1 MTGTV
6 PPRISDAGERDRI
19 ERSGLDQTLFVEA
32 GAGTGKTHE
41 LVERVVN
48 LVLVGGVR
56 LRDIAA
62 ITFTEAAAAELRD
75 RIREAFEKRADE
87 TAGTEEERT
96 CRQAVADVDEAAI
109 GTLHAFCL
117 RILSEHPLAVGLP
130 PRVVILDEVGS
141 QLAFERRWERF
152 VDALHTRPDAEEL
165 VLHAWAVD
173 VRIESRSGLSAAFK
187 DVAAVFNNNWD
198 RLGLLAEEL
207 LTPLPAPDWSALER
221 AAAALAALPAQC
233 RDEGDGL
240 LARVRHISDETQLAL
255 SESDVVR
262 RLSLVRRHV
271 DGWKAGGSGVKGNWD
286 DKVAAQAVVNEVG
299 EAARAIVAGATDAV
313 LRGLSARLARF
324 TCDAADERR
333 AEGRLEFHDLLVLAR
348 RLVRTSNEA
357 CAALRRRYTRLLLDE
372 FQDTD
377 PIQIEVAVRIAA
389 TVGGN
394 GATTTATDEPWQ
406 EVDTEEGRLFF
417 VGDPK
422 QSIYRFR
429 RADIKL
435 FLDARDRFAGAA
447 PVLLGHNFRTV
458 EMVLDWLNHAFTTLM
473 PEEVAG
479 AQPRYEPLVA
489 DRRDG
494 PGDHRV
500 VVLGGAHAVKAGELR
515 AIEAADVAAAIATI
529 RDDPGAWPVYDRTT
543 KRWRDPHMADVTVLL
558 PTRTSLRQ
566 LEDALDG
573 AGVPYRVDTGTLV
586 YDTQEVREVLD
597 ALRAIDDPAD
607 AIALVSALRSPLYAC
622 SDVELFTYHQAGGR
636 WDIRRHP
643 PAGIGP
649 DHRVALA
656 MGHLRSLWEQRWWLE
671 PSAMALRLVEERKAF
686 ALAFAHR
693 RPREVWRRLRFLVD
707 QARAFAE
714 ADGGDLRAF
723 LDWAE
728 LQRHEGSR
736 VHEPLLPETDDDA
749 VSILTIHGAKGLEFP
764 ITVVSGVTTVLGQRR
779 RGVEVRWGEGDRPEV
794 KLTKATRTDNFDRL
808 ADIELEMDDYERVR
822 LLYVACTRARDH
834 LVVCTHHI
842 PGKESYGVWLRAV
855 TADVEDTLCR
865 RLPDV
870 TVEMSVP
877 APDALPVPSAQV
889 PAPPP
894 DDDRVAWIA
903 ARTAL
908 LERER
913 RPRFLSATALAQLGD
928 EPNQPETDETDVA
941 SGEALSVE
949 ESGPPPARPWR
960 RGRAATA
967 VGRAVHATLELVD
980 LATAEGLDDLAAQ
993 HAYLEAVPE
1002 AAATIAALARSALA
1016 APSVRAAV
1024 ASGRYWRELY
1034 VAAPV
1039 GEVAIEGYIDLL
1051 WETDAGLVIVDY
1063 KTDTIGTEAAMADT
1077 STAAKVDRY
1086 ARQLAGYAIA
1096 LESATEL
1103 SVTAATL
1110 LFCTKDG
1117 PVERPVPDFEA
1128 VRASVTAQVAVASA
1142 PTGDRTGRGVGATGG

>member
-1 MTGTV
+1 MSPATTTS
-6 PPRISDAGERDRI
+6 ISDADERDRI
-19 ERSGLDQTLFVEA
+19 EHTGLAETLFVEA

-75 RIREAFEKRADE
+75 RIREAFEKRADK
-87 TAGTEEERT
+87 TAEAEKRT
-96 CRQAVADVDEAAI
+96 TYRQAVADVDEAAI

-130 PRVVILDEVGS
+130 PRVDILDEVSS

-152 VDALHTRPDAEEL
+152 VDALHSKSDAEEL
-165 VLHAWAVD
+165 VMTAWAVD
-173 VRIESRSGLSAAFK
+173 VRIEPRINRSASFR

-198 RLGLLAEEL
+198 RLGALADEP
-207 LTPLPAPDWSALER
+207 LTPLSAPNWSGLER
-221 AAAALAALPAQC
+221 AVAALAELPRQC
-233 RDEGDGL
+233 HDEGDGL
-240 LARVRHISDETQLAL
+240 LARVRRIGEEARLDLREP
-255 SESDVVR
+255 DVVR
-262 RLSLVRRHV
+262 RLSRVRKHADDWRASS
-271 DGWKAGGSGVKGNWD
+271 AGVRKNWD
-286 DKVAAQAVVNEVG
+286 DKPAAQATVNAVG
-299 EAARAIVAGATDAV
+299 EAANAIVASATDAV

-324 TCDAADERR
+324 TREAADERR

-348 RLVRTSNEA
+348 RLVRTSDET
-357 CAALRRRYTRLLLDE
+357 CTALRRRYTRLLLDE

-389 TVGGN
+389 AVGPA
-394 GATTTATDEPWQ
+394 GAVTPAPDQPWQ

-458 EMVLDWLNHAFTTLM
+458 KPVLDWLNHAFTTLM
-473 PEEVAG
+473 PEEVPG

-489 DRRDG
+489 DRHDV

-500 VVLGGAHAVKAGELR
+500 VVLGGGYAVKAGELR
-515 AIEAADVAAAIATI
+515 DIEAAAVAAAVATI
-529 RDDPGAWPVYDRTT
+529 RDDPGAWPVFDRTT
-543 KRWRDPHMADVTVLL
+543 KKWRDPHMADVTVLL

-566 LEDALDG
+566 LEDALD
-573 AGVPYRVDTGTLV
+573 AADVPYRVDTGTLV

-636 WDIRRHP
+636 WDIRLDP
-643 PAGIGP
+643 PAAVAA

-707 QARAFAE
+707 QARAFSE
-714 ADGGDLRAF
+714 AGGGDLRAF

-764 ITVVSGVTTVLGQRR
+764 ITVVSGVTTELGKRR
-779 RGVEVRWGEGDRPEV
+779 RGVQVHWDGERPEV
-794 KLTKATRTDNFDRL
+794 KLNKATRTDNFDRL
-808 ADIELEMDDYERVR
+808 ADIETEMDEYERQR

-834 LVVCTHHI
+834 LVLCTHHV
-842 PGKESYGVWLRAV
+842 PGKESYGLWLSGV
-855 TADVEDTLCR
+855 TADVEDSLCR
-865 RLPDV
+865 RLREV
-870 TVEMSVP
+870 AVEMAEPSAVP
-877 APDALPVPSAQV
+877 APAGQV
-889 PAPPP
+889 LIPPP
-894 DDDRVAWIA
+894 DDDRATWVA

-913 RPRFLSATALAQLGD
+913 RPRFLSATALAQLAA
-928 EPNQPETDETDVA
+928 EPDWSETDETDVV
-941 SGEALSVE
+941 SGEETERPTV
-949 ESGPPPARPWR
+949 RPWR

-967 VGRAVHATLELVD
+967 IGRAVHVTLELVD
-980 LATAEGLDDLAAQ
+980 LETGEGLDDLASQ
-993 HAYLEAVPE
+993 HAHLEAVPE

-1016 APSVRAAV
+1016 APSVKAAV
-1024 ASGRYWRELY
+1024 ASRRYWRELY

-1051 WETDAGLVIVDY
+1051 YETDAGLVIVDY
-1063 KTDTIGTEAAMADT
+1063 KTDTIGPDAATAD
-1077 STAAKVDRY
+1077 KVDRY

-1096 LESATEL
+1096 LETATGL
-1103 SVTAATL
+1103 TVTAATL
-1110 LFCTKDG
+1110 LFCTKNG
-1117 PVERPVPDFEA
+1117 PVESAVPDLDA
-1128 VRASVTAQVAVASA
+1128 VRAAVAVQVTATSAVKRNEAEGGVV
-1142 PTGDRTGRGVGATGG
+1142 PTP